1 MAAPR
6 PFLYPSLDERL
17 LLVEHLAEFSE
28 QPILIKGP
36 AGSGKSR
43 VARYLA
49 DPERHP
55 HWRPVLI
62 DGATRPNRV
71 DLLPILYTALD
82 VGSLPPGGAQAQAE
96 AAMSALRQRLAY
108 LRHIRQTPLLLLD
121 DAQLLPPDTLEFL
134 TLLAAT
140 GGARLCLFS
149 ETPLQLSIDPDREPT
164 QAHQLDL
171 PPLAPQDLPG
181 FAEYLQETGQLTTPS
196 LDLSAA
202 PPDRLLALHKTTAG
216 RPAALI
222 AALQASAAE
231 TGPHTSGPARAPR
244 PVAALLE
251 RLRDRLPKRKARPAT
266 PQAPAAADASRAP
279 QPTAHE
285 TETFWFDAP
294 KPNGDMDSTG
304 RDQDPG
310 LRAADLAARFEPSFD
325 DGDFEP
331 EVALSRDASQAA
343 TSQSADALAPVGT
356 RRRLLDARW
365 VGGFVAV
372 FLVVAAVWWRN
383 SPPGASDAQT
393 RAAGGA
399 DPARA
404 ANGQARNAEDW
415 ASTQDIRQ
423 AKVQADGSVLLPLPA
438 ADASRLPTVRPAELG
453 AEGPAAGFVPEEIAG
468 ATTGTGQDIATSAKN
483 NAPGET
489 SNAPSLPI
497 EPPTPAGTEV
507 REARMQARTG
517 EQKIATAAASS
528 NADGAAAGLQR
539 VELELPL
546 PEFAPERPG
555 IVRPQSATLARSG
568 TAPSGQSDAPWN
580 GPPKGA
586 AKPLA
591 RTLPNTLASAELAS
605 IRALAGE
612 ENALQGA
619 ADIPNAFREG
629 TPVDNPGGWFIQ
641 LLGSRDPATI
651 DRFTARRDLPQPV
664 FVARTRYRD
673 SPWFIVLIGGIEDR
687 VTANSVLANLPD
699 YLKKTNPWPRT
710 GASLEDAELRALTP

>member
-62 DGATRPNRV
+62 DGATRPNRG

-82 VGSLPPGGAQAQAE
+82 VGTLPPGGAQAQAE

-121 DAQLLPPDTLEFL
+121 DAQLVPPDTLEFL

-171 PPLAPQDLPG
+171 PPLAPQDLPD

-196 LDLSAA
+196 LDLSSA

-251 RLRDRLPKRKARPAT
+251 RLRDRLPTRKARPAT

-279 QPTAHE
+279 EPTADE

-294 KPNGDMDSTG
+294 KSNGDMASAG
-304 RDQDPG
+304 REQDQDPG

-331 EVALSRDASQAA
+331 EVALSRDASQ
-343 TSQSADALAPVGT
+343 SADALAPVGT
-356 RRRLLDARW
+356 RGRLLDARW
-365 VGGFVAV
+365 VGGFVTV
-372 FLVVAAVWWRN
+372 LLVVAAVWWRN

-393 RAAGGA
+393 HAAIGA

-404 ANGQARNAEDW
+404 ANGQTKNAEDW
-415 ASTQDIRQ
+415 ASTQDNRQ
-423 AKVQADGSVLLPLPA
+423 ANVQADGSVLLPLPA

-453 AEGPAAGFVPEEIAG
+453 ADRPAAGP
-468 ATTGTGQDIATSAKN
+468 
-483 NAPGET
+483 
-489 SNAPSLPI
+489 
-497 EPPTPAGTEV
+497 
-507 REARMQARTG
+507 
-517 EQKIATAAASS
+517 
-528 NADGAAAGLQR
+528 QR

-546 PEFAPERPG
+546 PEFAPDRPR
-555 IVRPQSATLARSG
+555 IARPQSATLAGSG
-568 TAPSGQSDAPWN
+568 TTPSGQSDAPWN

-586 AKPLA
+586 AKPLT
-591 RTLPNTLASAELAS
+591 RTLPNTSASAELAS
-605 IRALAGE
+605 SRALAGE

-619 ADIPNAFREG
+619 ADMPNAFSEG
-629 TPVDNPGGWFIQ
+629 TPVENPGGWFIQ

-651 DRFTARRDLPQPV
+651 DRFTARQNLPQPV
-664 FVARTRYRD
+664 FVAKTRYRD

-687 VTANSVLANLPD
+687 VTANSVLAKLPD
-699 YLKKTNPWPRT
+699 SLKKTNPWPRT
-710 GASLEDAELRALTP
+710 GASLENAELRALRR